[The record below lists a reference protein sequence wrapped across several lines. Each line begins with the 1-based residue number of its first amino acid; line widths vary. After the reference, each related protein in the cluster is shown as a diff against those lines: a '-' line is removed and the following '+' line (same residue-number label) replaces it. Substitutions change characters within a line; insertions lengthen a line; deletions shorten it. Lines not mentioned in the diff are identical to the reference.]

1 MKDLDLITRRF
12 ILGEGKEAPSVR
24 GYVETVL
31 NIVETIRPKSQ
42 RETRQLS
49 IVKEHLREI
58 KRINRKLEEKM
69 FRLEEQIKI
78 LEEGK

>member
-1 MKDLDLITRRF
+1 MIDLDLMTRRF
-12 ILGEGKEAPSVR
+12 IIGEGKESPSVR

-31 NIVETIRPKSQ
+31 SIIETIRPKSQ

>member
-1 MKDLDLITRRF
+1 MIDLDLITRRF
-12 ILGEGKEAPSVR
+12 IIGEGKESPSVQ
-24 GYVETVL
+24 GYVETAL
-31 NIVETIRPKSQ
+31 SIIETIRPKSQ

-49 IVKEHLREI
+49 IIKEHLREI
-58 KRINRKLEEKM
+58 KRINRKLEEKV

>member
-1 MKDLDLITRRF
+1 MVDLDLITRRF
-12 ILGEGKEAPSVR
+12 IMGEGKELPSVR

-31 NIVETIRPKSQ
+31 SIIETIHPKSQ

-58 KRINRKLEEKM
+58 KRINRKLEERM